1 MCTDDPLSTSSPPL
15 RLSFC
20 FETKSTLCTERAEF
34 GRLQIRDSE
43 RLVMIRGSNWVMGSK
58 DAHLFPGLL
67 IQTERKK
74 EAQRHGGGWH
84 THLQNIGLRE
94 TIDQSYNEFPEK
106 CAEKMCAH
114 HWLYTKT
121 YHRRASHKWCQN
133 KPPGCWLQNESE
145 IPPALRWERLFLLF
159 LSFNECPTVR
169 ISDTVF
175 FFFFL
180 MVFCSKN

>member
-1 MCTDDPLSTSSPPL
+1 MSPSLHSQNTDPPTDLSYFRLGWDPQRQVCKCVQMILFLPRVLLSVS
-15 RLSFC
+15 LSLFFR
-20 FETKSTLCTERAEF
+20 FETKPTLCTERAEF

-74 EAQRHGGGWH
+74 EAQRHGRGWH

-106 CAEKMCAH
+106 RAEKNVCTPLT
-114 HWLYTKT
+114 LYKDVP
-121 YHRRASHKWCQN
+121 Q
-133 KPPGCWLQNESE
+133 ESFTQVM
-145 IPPALRWERLFLLF
+145 P
-159 LSFNECPTVR
+159 
-169 ISDTVF
+169 
-175 FFFFL
+175 
-180 MVFCSKN
+180 K

>member
-1 MCTDDPLSTSSPPL
+1 
-15 RLSFC
+15 
-20 FETKSTLCTERAEF
+20 
-34 GRLQIRDSE
+34 
-43 RLVMIRGSNWVMGSK
+43 MGSK

-114 HWLYTKT
+114 Y
-121 YHRRASHKWCQN
+121 
-133 KPPGCWLQNESE
+133 
-145 IPPALRWERLFLLF
+145 
-159 LSFNECPTVR
+159 
-169 ISDTVF
+169 
-175 FFFFL
+175 
-180 MVFCSKN
+180 